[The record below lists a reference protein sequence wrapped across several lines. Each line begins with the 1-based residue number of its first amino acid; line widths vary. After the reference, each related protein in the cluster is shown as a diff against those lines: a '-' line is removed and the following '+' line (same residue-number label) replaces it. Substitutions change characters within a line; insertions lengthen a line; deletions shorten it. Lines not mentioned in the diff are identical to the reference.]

1 MSTRE
6 FVHRRSTVPGVLA
19 LYGYAAD
26 GLTEGLHRG
35 LPSRGLTFILSMDDP
50 VEGAG
55 TPGDWRAG
63 RLDAFDTL
71 LAGLHLSPTYIRQP
85 IRQRGVQISV
95 HPLAAGALFGVPA
108 GDLFRSSMPAEN
120 VLGAGVARLR
130 DRLHGIP
137 TWPGRFD
144 AVEDYLRRRLDQAST
159 ARHRPRTE
167 IVAAW
172 DRLAAT
178 GGAATVSALAR
189 ESCLSERQLAVVVR
203 RELGTTPRELA
214 RLLRFDAA
222 FSALTAAVRRGRRPL
237 LADLAAQ
244 TGYYDQ
250 AHLAREFRRF
260 TESSPSAFV
269 SEEIGNIQA
278 GGHRRA
284 QH

>member
-1 MSTRE
+1 MTTLE
-6 FVHRRSTVPGVLA
+6 FVHRTSTVPGVLA

-55 TPGDWRAG
+55 TPEDWHAG

-71 LAGLHLSPTYIRQP
+71 IAGLHLSPTYIRQP
-85 IRQRGVQISV
+85 TRQRGIQISV

-108 GDLFRSSMPAEN
+108 GALFGSSIPADDI
-120 VLGAGVARLR
+120 LGADITRLR
-130 DRLHGIP
+130 DRLHETP

-144 AVEDYLRRRLDQAST
+144 AVEEYLRRRTAMVP

-167 IVAAW
+167 IVDTW
-172 DRLAAT
+172 SRLAAAG
-178 GGAATVSALAR
+178 GGAVTVSALAR
-189 ESCLSERQLAVVVR
+189 ETCLSERQLAVVVR
-203 RELGTTPRELA
+203 RELGTTPRELG

-222 FSALTAAVRRGRRPL
+222 FSALTGAVRRGRPPL
-237 LADLAAQ
+237 LADLAAR

-250 AHLAREFRRF
+250 AHFAREFRRF
-260 TESSPSAFV
+260 TDTSPSTFV
-269 SEEIGNIQA
+269 TEEIGNIQA

-284 QH
+284 ED

>member
-1 MSTRE
+1 MSTLE
-6 FVHRRSTVPGVLA
+6 FVHRRSSVPGVLA

-55 TPGDWRAG
+55 TPGDWHAG

-85 IRQRGVQISV
+85 ARQRGIQISV

-108 GDLFRSSMPAEN
+108 GALFRSSLPADD
-120 VLGAGVARLR
+120 VLGPGITALR
-130 DRLHGIP
+130 DSLHAIP

-144 AVEDYLRRRLDQAST
+144 AVEDYLRRRVDAFP
-159 ARHRPRTE
+159 ARHRPRAETAS
-167 IVAAW
+167 VW

-178 GGAATVSALAR
+178 DGAVTVSELAR

-214 RLLRFDAA
+214 RLLRFDTA
-222 FSALTAAVRRGRRPL
+222 FRALTDGVRRGRPPL
-237 LADLAAQ
+237 LADLAARA
-244 TGYYDQ
+244 GYYDQ

-260 TESSPSAFV
+260 TESSPSVFV
-269 SEEIGNIQA
+269 AEEIGNIQA
-278 GGHRRA
+278 GGHRRTED
-284 QH
+284 